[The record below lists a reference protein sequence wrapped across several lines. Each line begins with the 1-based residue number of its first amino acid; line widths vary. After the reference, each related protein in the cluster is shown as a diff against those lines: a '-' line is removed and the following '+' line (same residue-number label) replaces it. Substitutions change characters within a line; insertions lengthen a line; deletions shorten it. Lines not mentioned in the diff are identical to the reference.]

1 MFQTASGV
9 TIPFPEKIREQ
20 FQVFEGRAI
29 RANISFG
36 KLKFL
41 LTEFYHSL
49 PEPLFF
55 VLQLPLSIQEER
67 QLGHDKILHQEVC
80 YLDGQTQ
87 NQIDSILNLYGQ
99 ILLEDGI
106 SQFAVAS
113 HTSREELFIK
123 KYKLIE
129 LYSPSPRRFVPHLQ
143 RNGLTETARLFT
155 VWDTFSQTTP
165 GKCRRIA
172 MDGLDVYVIAERLK
186 KLGMYRAKIIE
197 DA

>member
-36 KLKFL
+36 K
-41 LTEFYHSL
+41 
-49 PEPLFF
+49 PLFF

-129 LYSPSPRRFVPHLQ
+129 LYSPSPRRFVPLLQ

>member
-80 YLDGQTQ
+80 YLDGQTRDQ
-87 NQIDSILNLYGQ
+87 MDSILNTYGQ
-99 ILLEDGI
+99 ILLEDGM
-106 SQFAVAS
+106 SQFAIAS
-113 HTSREELFIK
+113 HVNHEEIFIQ
-123 KYKLIE
+123 KYKLTD
-129 LYSPSPRRFVPHLQ
+129 LYSPSPRRFIPLLQ
-143 RNGLTETARLFT
+143 RYGLTETDHLFT
-155 VWDTFSQTTP
+155 VWDTFSQETP
-165 GKCRRIA
+165 GECRRISIQ
-172 MDGLDVYVIAERLK
+172 GLDAYAIAERLK
-186 KLGMYRAKIIE
+186 EKGMYRARIIE
-197 DA
+197 G

>member
-55 VLQLPLSIQEER
+55 VLQLPSPSKR
-67 QLGHDKILHQEVC
+67 NGSLGMIKF
-80 YLDGQTQ
+80 Y
-87 NQIDSILNLYGQ
+87 
-99 ILLEDGI
+99 
-106 SQFAVAS
+106 
-113 HTSREELFIK
+113 IK
-123 KYKLIE
+123 KYAILMGRRKTKLI
-129 LYSPSPRRFVPHLQ
+129 PS
-143 RNGLTETARLFT
+143 
-155 VWDTFSQTTP
+155 
-165 GKCRRIA
+165 
-172 MDGLDVYVIAERLK
+172 
-186 KLGMYRAKIIE
+186 
-197 DA
+197 